1 MKVEILKRRRR
12 NPRGTARVIIVFH
25 RTSIGEFIESRLSRR
40 LETVFASF
48 SLSLSLSLLLALP
61 FSSEIDFS
69 TAHSRQLKHKGKIR
83 GSEGVVDAKWILF
96 RVSRIARCF
105 KLAPLQ
111 YSNARF
117 SWLDASRDIY
127 TFVSRAS
134 LLIFPIQ

>member
-40 LETVFASF
+40 LETVFSSF
-48 SLSLSLSLLLALP
+48 SLSLSLLLALP

-69 TAHSRQLKHKGKIR
+69 TAYSRQLKHKGKIR